1 MGIFNWLRTIVS
13 KKQCGRWCEGTANL
27 TGSNSWNKIVGISIT
42 EAKFMS
48 GTSNELL
55 KIAADI

>member
-48 GTSNELL
+48 GTSNEIL
-55 KIAADI
+55 K